1 MEKCPEVLLY
11 VDFLLLHTE
20 QLVFVREQN
29 VLLMRKIRAT
39 NSWYAHKDI
48 VGESHDITLVWFLV
62 LF

>member
-1 MEKCPEVLLY
+1 MSAFVEKCPEVLLY

-39 NSWYAHKDI
+39 NSWYAYKDI
-48 VGESHDITLVWFLV
+48 VGECSKP
-62 LF
+62 